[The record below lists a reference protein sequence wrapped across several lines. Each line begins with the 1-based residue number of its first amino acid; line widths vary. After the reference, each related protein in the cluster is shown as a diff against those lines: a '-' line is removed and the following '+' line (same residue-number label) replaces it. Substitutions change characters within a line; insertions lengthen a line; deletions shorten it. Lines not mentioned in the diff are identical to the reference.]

1 MLPALQILWGG
12 VRFFTGAALFSFFEV
27 VAWRLPRGLSPLRGR
42 SVCPACG
49 AVLGP
54 AELVPVASWLALRG
68 RCRHCG
74 VRIPAWYP
82 AGELLGG
89 GAALLAAARFG
100 DGPLLGLGPEAWLA
114 LLLGGVLYAIA
125 RLDAATREIPDA
137 LNAAVALLGLCRVA
151 LLGARQG
158 GWVPT
163 VLSHGLG
170 ALCVSL
176 PMLVLCLA
184 VPGAFGGGDIKLMA
198 AAGLFLGWQATLA
211 AFFLAVVSGGGYGFF
226 LLAAGRARRG
236 DQIAFGPFLC
246 AGIAA
251 ALLAGGWLVRR
262 YLALF

>member
-27 VAWRLPRGLSPLRGR
+27 VAWRLPRRLSPLRGR

-74 VRIPAWYP
+74 ARIPAWYP
-82 AGELLGG
+82 AGE
-89 GAALLAAARFG
+89 
-100 DGPLLGLGPEAWLA
+100 
-114 LLLGGVLYAIA
+114 LLGGVLYAIA

>member
-1 MLPALQILWGG
+1 M
-12 VRFFTGAALFSFFEV
+12 
-27 VAWRLPRGLSPLRGR
+27 
-42 SVCPACG
+42 
-49 AVLGP
+49 
-54 AELVPVASWLALRG
+54 
-68 RCRHCG
+68 
-74 VRIPAWYP
+74 
-82 AGELLGG
+82 
-89 GAALLAAARFG
+89 
-100 DGPLLGLGPEAWLA
+100 
-114 LLLGGVLYAIA
+114 
-125 RLDAATREIPDA
+125 
-137 LNAAVALLGLCRVA
+137 ALLGLCRVA